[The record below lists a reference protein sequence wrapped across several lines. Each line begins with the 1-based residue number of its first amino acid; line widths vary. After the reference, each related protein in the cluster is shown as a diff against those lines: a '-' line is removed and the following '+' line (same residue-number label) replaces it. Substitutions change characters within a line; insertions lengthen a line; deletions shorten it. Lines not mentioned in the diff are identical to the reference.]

1 MEKYRL
7 VDNVLYINL
16 EGRVDA
22 NNATAV
28 EKEILD
34 IRQANPSDELV
45 IDADKLEYIS
55 SAGLRVVLR
64 LRKLE
69 KNMKLINVS
78 SSVYE
83 ILEMTGFTD
92 IVQVEKAFRRISI
105 DGCEIIGKGANG
117 AIYRYDEETIV
128 KVFFNLDSLNEIKNE
143 RELARKAFVL
153 GINTAIPYDVVR
165 VGEGYGYVSE
175 LLNAVSMSKLVAKA
189 GYNFDAEA
197 NLFID
202 LAKKIHSVTLEEG
215 EIPSMMQIVKDW
227 AKFLIG
233 HISDEDYEKLT
244 ALVLNVKETNT
255 LLHGDYHTNN
265 VMVQEG
271 ETLLIDMDT
280 LCMGNPVFELAS
292 MYNAFVGFNDGNEER
307 ALEFFGYDKDVSYA
321 FWRKCLSLYL
331 NTTDEA
337 LINEVEN
344 KAKVVGY
351 TRLLRRSIRREAHTE
366 LGQKLIAIYKER
378 LHDLLQVVTDLNF

>member
-55 SAGLRVVLR
+55 SAGLRVILR
-64 LRKLE
+64 LRKQE

-78 SSVYE
+78 SNVYE

-92 IVQVEKAFRRISI
+92 IVEVVKAFRRISI
-105 DGCEIIGKGANG
+105 EGCEIIGKGANG
-117 AIYRYDEETIV
+117 TIYRYDPETIV
-128 KVFFNLDSLNEIKNE
+128 KVFHNPDSLEEIKTE
-143 RELARKAFVL
+143 RDLARKAFVL

-165 VGEGYGYVSE
+165 VNDSYGTVFE
-175 LLNAVSMSKLVAKA
+175 LLNATSLTKMIAKDNNNLDEPVKLFV
-189 GYNFDAEA
+189 
-197 NLFID
+197 D
-202 LAKKIHSVTLEEG
+202 LLKKIHDVTVVKGDMPDMKGIAVDWCKYLENHL
-215 EIPSMMQIVKDW
+215 PS
-227 AKFLIG
+227 
-233 HISDEDYEKLT
+233 EDYAKLYNLISN
-244 ALVLNVKETNT
+244 APESDQ

-265 VMVQEG
+265 VMLQDG
-271 ETLLIDMDT
+271 ETILIDMDT
-280 LCMGNPVFELAS
+280 LCMGHPIFEFAS
-292 MYNAFVGFNDGNEER
+292 IFNAYVGFNEGNPER
-307 ALEFFGYDKDVSYA
+307 SFVFFGFDHITSYV
-321 FWRKCLSLYL
+321 FWRKTLSAYF
-331 NTTDEA
+331 NTTDEDK
-337 LINEVEN
+337 LNEIEN

-351 TRLLRRSIRREAHTE
+351 TRLLRRTLRREANTE
-366 LGQKLIAIYKER
+366 LGQKVISIFKEQ
-378 LHDLLQVVTDLNF
+378 LHDLLQVVTDLNL